1 MEKYE
6 LKQYFMLLREAEG
19 LKQRAAEFEE
29 RIKSLRAVIIDGM
42 PKKQG
47 VKDSIGELIAELES
61 IEREYLIKNELAIK
75 ELVKIETA
83 ISTLEIPAERI
94 LLRKRYIEGKRW
106 EQIAEDM
113 SYSIRQ
119 IHRLHSKALRKLKN

>member
-1 MEKYE
+1 
-6 LKQYFMLLREAEG
+6 
-19 LKQRAAEFEE
+19 
-29 RIKSLRAVIIDGM
+29 M